1 MILPI
6 VRKVVYIYTKQG
18 SGLKKSNLGHFPMRK
33 WPTKWLLRLYKWKK
47 IVRIMGFMVVKSS
60 GSDSRFQ
67 RKNRFWKICTESQDI
82 TKKVSKIGLPNQTS
96 KIWHI
101 LADISGLGAYFSKP
115 IFALKPWVRAGRF
128 EYHEP
133 HNPNDFFFT
142 YKGVRAILSAISS
155 SENGPNSNFWVQILV

>member
-1 MILPI
+1 
-6 VRKVVYIYTKQG
+6 
-18 SGLKKSNLGHFPMRK
+18 
-33 WPTKWLLRLYKWKK
+33 
-47 IVRIMGFMVVKSS
+47 MGFMVFKSS

-115 IFALKPWVRAGRF
+115 IFALEPWVQAARF

-133 HNPNDFFFT
+133 HNPNNFFFH
-142 YKGVRAILSAISS
+142 L
-155 SENGPNSNFWVQILV
+155 

>member
-1 MILPI
+1 
-6 VRKVVYIYTKQG
+6 
-18 SGLKKSNLGHFPMRK
+18 
-33 WPTKWLLRLYKWKK
+33 
-47 IVRIMGFMVVKSS
+47 MGFMVFKST

-101 LADISGLGAYFSKP
+101 LADISVLGAYFSKP
-115 IFALKPWVRAGRF
+115 IFALKPWVRASRF

-133 HNPNDFFFT
+133 HNPNNFFSLKNGSEPFCRPLNT
-142 YKGVRAILSAISS
+142 VDKQYLLLFFIKFSS
-155 SENGPNSNFWVQILV
+155 DIPPNLHESQSLIVAHTLQIVGHPSPRYFEIFQDSPRNFEIVWDRPR